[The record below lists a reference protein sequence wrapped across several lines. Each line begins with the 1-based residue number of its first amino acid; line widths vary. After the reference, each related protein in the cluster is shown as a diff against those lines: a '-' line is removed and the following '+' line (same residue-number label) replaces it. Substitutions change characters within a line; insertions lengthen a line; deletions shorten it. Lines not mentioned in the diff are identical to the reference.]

1 MKAIYPGSFDPI
13 TNGHLDV
20 IRRATKVF
28 DEVIIAIMNN
38 PQKQSTFSIE
48 QRVEMIEQA
57 IVDEKNV
64 SVITDDGLTV
74 ELARKV
80 GASAIV
86 RGIRAVTDYLYELQ
100 SATANMMLA
109 PEVETIFFV
118 SKPEYSFISSSTVKE
133 IAYYKG
139 NIDSTVPEHVKKA
152 LVEKLGQQ

>member
-20 IRRATKVF
+20 ICRATKVF

-133 IAYYKG
+133 I
-139 NIDSTVPEHVKKA
+139 
-152 LVEKLGQQ
+152 